1 MYSCGIDIGSVST
14 EAVILKSSENNM
26 ENFEICSYVIG
37 RTGSDIKTASESIF
51 NDALVKAKI
60 NKKDINGIIAT
71 GYGRKNVSIADR
83 DITEITYHASGVLSV
98 FPDVKTIIDIGGQD
112 SKVIKI
118 DKFIKKPI
126 DFLMNDKCAA
136 GTGRFLEVMAKAL
149 DIELEAFGKIFAE
162 TNERIEI
169 TSTCTV
175 FAESEIVSLIG
186 HGVDKRKIVKG
197 LLYSVADRII
207 SMISRLGIEEP
218 VALTGGV
225 AKNSGI
231 SGAIEEKLGTKLL
244 IPFEPQITGALGAAV
259 LALKIAKA
267 KQLL

>member
-14 EAVILKSSENNM
+14 EAVILKDSDIDEK
-26 ENFEICSYVIG
+26 NFEICSYIIG
-37 RTGSDIKTASESIF
+37 RTGSDIKTASENIF
-51 NDALVKAKI
+51 NDALSMAKI
-60 NKKDINGIIAT
+60 KKEDIRNIIAT
-71 GYGRKNVSIADR
+71 GYGRKNVSLADR
-83 DITEITYHASGVLSV
+83 NITEITCHASGVLSV
-98 FPDVKTIIDIGGQD
+98 FPEVKTIIDIGGQD

-118 DKFIKKPI
+118 DRLTKKPI

-149 DIELEAFGKIFAE
+149 DIELEAFGKIFAD

-207 SMISRLGIEEP
+207 SMVSRLGIEEP

-231 SGAIEEKLGTKLL
+231 VGAIEEKLDTRLL
-244 IPFEPQITGALGAAV
+244 IPFEPQITGALGAAA
-259 LALKIAKA
+259 LALKIAKSE
-267 KQLL
+267 

>member
-1 MYSCGIDIGSVST
+1 MYTCGIDIGSVST
-14 EAVILKSSENNM
+14 EIVIIKSKDGNKN
-26 ENFEICSYVIG
+26 NFEICSYVIG
-37 RTGSDIKTASESIF
+37 RTGSDIKRASEELF
-51 NDALVKAKI
+51 NESLALAKL
-60 NKKDINGIIAT
+60 KKENIKNIVAT
-71 GYGRKNVSIADR
+71 GYGRKNVKLAHR
-83 DITEITYHASGVLSV
+83 DITEITCHASGVLSV

-118 DKFIKKPI
+118 DELTKKPM

-149 DIELEAFGKIFAE
+149 DIELKSFGDIFEE
-162 TNERIEI
+162 TNESIEI

-186 HGVDKRKIVKG
+186 QGIEKKKIVKG

-207 SMISRLGIEEP
+207 SMVSRLGLEEP

-225 AKNSGI
+225 AKNKGI
-231 SGAIEEKLGTKLL
+231 AGALEEKLKIELQ
-244 IPFEPQITGALGAAV
+244 IPFEPQITGALGAAA
-259 LALKIAKA
+259 LALR
-267 KQLL
+267 L

>member
-14 EAVILKSSENNM
+14 EAIILKKDDND
-26 ENFEICSYVIG
+26 NFDICSYVIG
-37 RTGSDIKTASESIF
+37 RTGSDIKTASENIF
-51 NDALVKAKI
+51 NDALLKAKI
-60 NKKDINGIIAT
+60 KKEDIKTIIAT
-71 GYGRKNVSIADR
+71 GYGRKNVSFANKN
-83 DITEITYHASGVLSV
+83 ITEITCHASGVLSV

-118 DKFIKKPI
+118 DKLTKKPI

-149 DIELEAFGKIFAE
+149 DIELENFGKIFFN
-162 TNERIEI
+162 TNEKIEI

-186 HGVDKRKIVKG
+186 HGVDKGKIVKG

-207 SMISRLGIEEP
+207 SMISRLGLEEP
-218 VALTGGV
+218 VSLTGGV

-231 SGAIEEKLGTKLL
+231 VGALEEKLKTKLL
-244 IPFEPQITGALGAAV
+244 IPFEPQVTGALGAAA
-259 LALKIAKA
+259 LALKI
-267 KQLL
+267 